1 MRDSAKEA
9 LTRKFLEAY
18 EAKDLPAI
26 SNLLATEVLV
36 RDWNLE
42 VIGKEAALLE
52 FAKNFEQARSL
63 RIRIDH
69 LYSSKTAVAAEIEIV
84 VNGNQSLRV
93 IDVLTFNEAM
103 EIASIVSYKGL

>member
-1 MRDSAKEA
+1 LRDSDKEA
-9 LTRKFLEAY
+9 LTRQFLEAY